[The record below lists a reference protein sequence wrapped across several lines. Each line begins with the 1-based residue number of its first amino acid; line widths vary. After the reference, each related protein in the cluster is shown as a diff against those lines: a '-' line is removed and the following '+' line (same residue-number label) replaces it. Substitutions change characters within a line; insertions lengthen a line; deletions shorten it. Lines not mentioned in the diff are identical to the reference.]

1 MNERY
6 INDSQ
11 IGLNLRK
18 APWKGYKWLWPSLI
32 LLFVISLLP
41 WLIMGNYS
49 FRNINFANPS
59 ATGEYVGLDNYRTAL
74 NYPDVS
80 SSLWLTI
87 KIILVCLPIEFLIG
101 LIVALCLASQIKL
114 KKWTLPI
121 IIIPMIISPVVVG
134 LIGNLSLNP
143 DFGLIGIIL
152 KNIGLVSGAILGS
165 YKLAPISI
173 MAIDIWQWSP
183 FMILIFT
190 AGLLSLPKAPF
201 EAASVDGASSW
212 QTFWKVTLPLLKPIF
227 VISILLR
234 FTDLFKIF
242 DKIFIMTGGGPGN
255 ATEVSN
261 ILAYRINFVFWDL
274 GYGSTVVM
282 LLYIVSF
289 LACLVFVKVTTSKE
303 KGSR

>member
-1 MNERY
+1 MN
-6 INDSQ
+6 DAQ
-11 IGLNLRK
+11 IGTNLRR

-32 LLFVISLLP
+32 LLAVIALIP
-41 WLIMGNYS
+41 WLIMGDYS

-59 ATGEYVGLDNYRTAL
+59 ATGEYVGWDNYRTAL
-74 NYPDVS
+74 HYPEVR
-80 SSLWLTI
+80 SSLWLTAKMI
-87 KIILVCLPIEFLIG
+87 FICLPIEFLIG
-101 LIVALCLASQIKL
+101 LLLALCLISQIKL

-121 IIIPMIISPVVVG
+121 IIIPMIISPIVIG

-152 KNIGLVSGAILGS
+152 KNLGFVSGAILGN
-165 YKLAPISI
+165 YKLAPIAI

-183 FMILIFT
+183 FMILVFT
-190 AGLLSLPKAPF
+190 AGLLSLPKAPY

-227 VISILLR
+227 IISILLR

-242 DKIFIMTGGGPGN
+242 DTIFIMTEGGPGA

-261 ILAYRINFVFWDL
+261 IFAYRVNFVYWDL
-274 GYGSTVVM
+274 GYGSAVVM

-289 LACLVFVKVTTSKE
+289 LSCFLFVKYATAKE
-303 KGSR
+303 KGTR

>member
-1 MNERY
+1 MNDAQVSVNIR
-6 INDSQ
+6 
-11 IGLNLRK
+11 R

-32 LLFVISLLP
+32 LLAIIALAP

-49 FRNINFANPS
+49 FRNINFSDPS

-74 NYPDVS
+74 HDPDFS
-80 SSLWLTI
+80 NSLWLTA
-87 KIILVCLPIEFLIG
+87 KIILICLPIEFLIG
-101 LIVALCLASQIKL
+101 LLVALCLASQTKL

-121 IIIPMIISPVVVG
+121 IIIPMVISPIVVG
-134 LIGNLSLNP
+134 LIGHLALNA
-143 DFGLIGIIL
+143 DFGLVGIIL
-152 KNIGLVSGAILGS
+152 KNLGLVKGTILGN
-165 YKLAPISI
+165 YKLAPYAV

-212 QTFWKVTLPLLKPIF
+212 QTFWNVTLPLLKPIF
-227 VISILLR
+227 VIAVLLR

-242 DKIFIMTGGGPGN
+242 DTIFIMTEGGPGT
-255 ATEVSN
+255 ATEISN
-261 ILAYRINFVFWDL
+261 FFAYRINFKYWNL
-274 GYGSTVVM
+274 GYGSAVVM

-289 LACLVFVKVTTSKE
+289 LACFIFVTIVTPKN
-303 KGSR
+303 KAAR